1 MKDYRFKQGYKIGTE
16 KRVVPGVGLM
26 LIDNN
31 ISDNDA
37 KALIAAGVT
46 DIVEPVKSP
55 VVSTPKTVSTN
66 GKAASKA
73 AIGTGAAETGKS
85 GDQK

>member
-1 MKDYRFKQGYKIGTE
+1 MKSFKFKSGYKPGTE

-26 LIDNN
+26 LIDEN

-46 DIVEPVKSP
+46 DIFEPVKAQA
-55 VVSTPKTVSTN
+55 VVTPKKPVAN
-66 GKAASKA
+66 GKAEIKSAATSTGSK
-73 AIGTGAAETGKS
+73 
-85 GDQK
+85 